1 MSKESS
7 VAPTERVNIVYKPA
21 TGNAQEQVEL
31 PLKILMMGDYT
42 HRADKRAVED
52 RAPINV
58 DKDNF
63 NEVMGQQE
71 LKVSLSVPDR
81 LSNEQGAELA
91 MTLEFKTLAD
101 FSPENVVHQVPEL
114 RTLLELRAA
123 LHALKGPLGN
133 LPAFRRKLQSLLGDP
148 DSRQRLM
155 RELGLPDGLAD
166 GHDKAQKQ

>member
-31 PLKILMMGDYT
+31 PLKILMVGDFT
-42 HRADKRAVED
+42 HRPDSRPLED

-63 NEVMGQQE
+63 NEVMEQQE

-81 LSNEQGAELA
+81 LSREENAELP
-91 MTLEFKTLAD
+91 MTLHFRTLAD

-114 RTLLELRAA
+114 QKLLELRAA

-133 LPAFRRKLQSLLGDP
+133 LPTFRRKLQALLSDP
-148 DSRQRLM
+148 DSRQKLM
-155 RELGLPDGLAD
+155 QELGMKNELANPS
-166 GHDKAQKQ
+166 

>member
-31 PLKILMMGDYT
+31 PLKILAMGDFT
-42 HRADKRAVED
+42 HRPDPRPLEE

-63 NEVMGQQE
+63 NEVMAQQE
-71 LKVSLSVPDR
+71 LKVVLSVPDR
-81 LSNEQGAELA
+81 LSNEKDAELP

-101 FSPENVVHQVPEL
+101 FSPESVVNQVPEL
-114 RTLLELRAA
+114 KTLLELRSA

-148 DSRQRLM
+148 DSRQKLM
-155 RELGLPDGLAD
+155 RELGIQDETTPE
-166 GHDKAQKQ
+166 KQ